1 MTTPDLSRAA
11 IEAFLRG
18 ESEINIDSTLLALR
32 DALDAAERERD
43 NWKAHAVSRGKRRA
57 DELQEDARL
66 GAALNRIEKA
76 EAERDAA
83 FEEAK
88 RLREALEKAKF
99 TYDEWWKDD
108 HYEAIVPLRAV
119 SKIIDA
125 ALLPPEE
132 TP

>member
-1 MTTPDLSRAA
+1 MTDKLINDLKWHAAAMSNAVEHVGPDQEGAELMRKAA
-11 IEAFLRG
+11 
-18 ESEINIDSTLLALR
+18 TAL
-32 DALDAAERERD
+32 
-43 NWKAHAVSRGKRRA
+43 
-57 DELQEDARL
+57 
-66 GAALNRIEKA
+66 
-76 EAERDAA
+76 
-83 FEEAK
+83 EEAK